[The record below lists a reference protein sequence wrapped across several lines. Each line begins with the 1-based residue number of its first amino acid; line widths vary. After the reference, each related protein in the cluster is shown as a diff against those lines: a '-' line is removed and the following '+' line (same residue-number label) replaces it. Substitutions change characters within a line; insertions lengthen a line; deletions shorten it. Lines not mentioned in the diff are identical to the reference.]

1 MRRRRLF
8 RQQGSRLGFFLAVLY
23 LALMLW
29 VADGIPRFL
38 QLLSAHFLLALVALF
53 LTLALIAQFVLPVRD
68 PAGRKAVVSRLLN
81 YTLGERG
88 TITFVKDGQAQGTPF
103 GSAQGRHGQHGPGV
117 LWVDHLCAAVLRTDR
132 DFTRT
137 ILPGQLAFTA
147 PGERLAEGLDLR
159 RQQRSLE
166 SSPPPAGTPAT
177 PAEVSAM
184 AVTRDGIPVSASLR
198 VTFVLE
204 RKPRFN
210 RGMIAD
216 PPPIYP
222 SAPALQAAAYGK
234 VIAGADGL
242 PWGELPLRLVVE
254 IWRELVKERDLGD
267 FLNHPSATL
276 AEIAAVVHDRL
287 SSGMDRH
294 EPRAET
300 RLLRERGIQVLDV
313 SIEDLELPEEIQAER
328 LQGWFDDWAGPVH
341 RQLAEAEAQLR
352 EAARRGEAQAGAR
365 LLTRLTHK
373 LRQQL
378 QLEPTPSQRDTL
390 ILVLEDAAAYCPEE
404 PRLAHLA
411 GRVRAV
417 LEQVKTRDPD
427 CLPRGES

>member
-1 MRRRRLF
+1 MRRRRLL
-8 RQQGSRLGFFLAVLY
+8 RLRGSRIGLLLTVLY
-23 LALMLW
+23 LTFMLT
-29 VADGIPRFL
+29 VAAGLPGFL

-53 LTLALIAQFVLPVRD
+53 LALSLIAQFVLPVRD

-88 TITFVKDGQAQGTPF
+88 TVTFVKDGQAQG
-103 GSAQGRHGQHGPGV
+103 RHGQRGPGV
-117 LWVDHLCAAVLRTDR
+117 LWVDHLSAAVLRTDR

-147 PGERLAEGLDLR
+147 SGERLAEGLDLR
-159 RQQRSLE
+159 RQQHNIQ

-204 RKPRFN
+204 RRPRFI

-222 SAPALQAAAYGK
+222 SPSALQAAAYGK
-234 VIAGADGL
+234 VIAGPAGL
-242 PWGELPLRLVVE
+242 PWSDLPLRLVVE
-254 IWRELVKERDLGD
+254 IWRELVKERDLDD
-267 FLNHPSATL
+267 FLDHPSATL
-276 AEIAAVVHDRL
+276 TEIAAKVHERLTTEVDR
-287 SSGMDRH
+287 R
-294 EPRAET
+294 EPGAET
-300 RLLRERGIQVLDV
+300 RLIRERGIHVLDV
-313 SIEDLELPEEIQAER
+313 SIEDLELPEGIQSER
-328 LQGWFDDWAGPVH
+328 LQAWFDRWAGPVH

-352 EAARRGEAQAGAR
+352 EATRRGEAEASAR
-365 LLTRLTHK
+365 LTARLTHK

-378 QLEPTPSQRDTL
+378 QLEPIPSQRDTL
-390 ILVLEDAAAYCPEE
+390 ILILEDAVGYCPEE

-417 LEQVKTRDPD
+417 LEQVKARDAD
-427 CLPRGES
+427 CLPRGEV